1 MSTRWNFEKQ
11 EQLKGYLDA
20 AHKAA
25 KDYLSVHSEADSSI
39 VYRIS
44 DDAAKNYSKNPSIRD
59 TQSIGDYTISFI
71 REILKAPD
79 FPAKKAKKKGNYRG
93 KVPIPKDI
101 ICKAEELIKQG
112 KSYAEI
118 RAECHIATGTIA
130 RIKKKMLLAYPN
142 QENEKEKVICEPVE
156 IDIPKPQTDFSNIL
170 NIVTCLAES
179 GADYFKFTLPING
192 KEFLV
197 SFSEVTND
205 D

>member
-79 FPAKKAKKKGNYRG
+79 FPAKKSQKERQLSRESTYPERYH
-93 KVPIPKDI
+93 
-101 ICKAEELIKQG
+101 LQG
-112 KSYAEI
+112 RRTYQ
-118 RAECHIATGTIA
+118 TG
-130 RIKKKMLLAYPN
+130 
-142 QENEKEKVICEPVE
+142 
-156 IDIPKPQTDFSNIL
+156 
-170 NIVTCLAES
+170 
-179 GADYFKFTLPING
+179 
-192 KEFLV
+192 
-197 SFSEVTND
+197 
-205 D
+205 